1 MGHFVMGALLGALLA
16 LSLLATGTRLFAM
29 IAHGAAPALT
39 ATVLVG
45 TFAAMFAVGATLTG
59 WIFLAMEGG

>member
-1 MGHFVMGALLGALLA
+1 MGALLGALLA
-16 LSLLATGTRLFAM
+16 LSLLATGTGLFAM
-29 IAHGAAPALT
+29 IAHSAAPGLT

-45 TFAAMFAVGATLTG
+45 TFTAMFAVGATLTG